1 MIPRTKVFVGSLP
14 PATKPEEV
22 RRLFENY
29 GVVTECDVMNRCAFV
44 HMQNQDMAESAIQAL
59 HNTTFKGVTIVVERG
74 RVRERPPGGVGG
86 MDSARGRVGAGPMRG
101 SRGGMRSQ
109 PYGGS
114 YGAARAAPGGVGGGG
129 GGAVAGYGPRASYGT
144 GSRYEG
150 GSYRNDVG
158 YSSSSSAYGYGY
170 TSNGGGGGGGGG
182 GYGSTRHSSSE
193 DRRGF
198 TLPSYPADQS
208 RAAYG
213 SSYDGYSGYDSYSS
227 GYGYDTSQ
235 ASTSYQR
242 WPSSSTSA
250 ADSYSYGGGYSQAPV
265 DGGAAGPSTD
275 YSQSYPAMGG
285 GSSGYRSPAANAAVP
300 PYRSSESGYGPPPPS
315 SGRRF

>member
-86 MDSARGRVGAGPMRG
+86 GGMDSTRGRPGAGPMRG

-109 PYGGS
+109 PYGVGG
-114 YGAARAAPGGVGGGG
+114 YGAARAPGGY
-129 GGAVAGYGPRASYGT
+129 GARANYGT
-144 GSRYEG
+144 GGRYDG
-150 GSYRNDVG
+150 GYRNDVG
-158 YSSSSSAYGYGY
+158 YSPSSNAYGYGY
-170 TSNGGGGGGGGG
+170 SSNGG

-198 TLPSYPADQS
+198 TLPSYPSDPS
-208 RAAYG
+208 RGTYG
-213 SSYDGYSGYDSYSS
+213 SNYEGYSNYDGYSS
-227 GYGYDTSQ
+227 YGYDTTQGS
-235 ASTSYQR
+235 SSYQR
-242 WPSSSTSA
+242 WPSTTPA
-250 ADSYSYGGGYSQAPV
+250 TADSYSYAGGYSQGSV
-265 DGGAAGPSTD
+265 DPGAVGQSTD
-275 YSQSYPAMGG
+275 YSQSYPSMSGS
-285 GSSGYRSPAANAAVP
+285 SSGYRASTTASPQS
-300 PYRSSESGYGPPPPS
+300 YRNSVSGYGQPT

>member
-86 MDSARGRVGAGPMRG
+86 VGMDSSRGRPGAGPMRG

-109 PYGGS
+109 PYGTAAG
-114 YGAARAAPGGVGGGG
+114 YGAGRAPG
-129 GGAVAGYGPRASYGT
+129 GYGPRASYGT
-144 GSRYEG
+144 GSRYDG
-150 GSYRNDVG
+150 GYRNDVG
-158 YSSSSSAYGYGY
+158 YSSSSSPYGYGY
-170 TSNGGGGGGGGG
+170 SSNGG
-182 GYGSTRHSSSE
+182 GYGSTRHTSSE

-208 RAAYG
+208 RGSYG
-213 SSYDGYSGYDSYSS
+213 SSYDGYSSYDSYSS
-227 GYGYDTSQ
+227 YGYDTSQ
-235 ASTSYQR
+235 GTSSYQR
-242 WPSSSTSA
+242 WPSSANSA
-250 ADSYSYGGGYSQAPV
+250 ESYSYGSGYSQGPS
-265 DGGAAGPSTD
+265 DGSAVAQSTD
-275 YSQSYPAMGG
+275 YSQGYPPLGG
-285 GSSGYRSPAANAAVP
+285 GSSSGYRASATTSAPQS
-300 PYRSSESGYGPPPPS
+300 YRSSASGYGPPS

>member
-109 PYGGS
+109 PYGS
-114 YGAARAAPGGVGGGG
+114 YGATRATPGGGG
-129 GGAVAGYGPRASYGT
+129 AGGAGGAVAGYGPRASYGT

-170 TSNGGGGGGGGG
+170 TSNGG

-235 ASTSYQR
+235 GSTSYQR

-285 GSSGYRSPAANAAVP
+285 GSSGYRSPAATAAVP

>member
-86 MDSARGRVGAGPMRG
+86 GSMDSARGRPGAGPMRG

-109 PYGGS
+109 PYGVGAG
-114 YGAARAAPGGVGGGG
+114 YGAARTPGGY
-129 GGAVAGYGPRASYGT
+129 GARANYGT
-144 GSRYEG
+144 GGGRYEG
-150 GSYRNDVG
+150 GYRNDSG
-158 YSSSSSAYGYGY
+158 YSSSSNAYGYGY
-170 TSNGGGGGGGGG
+170 SSNGG

-198 TLPSYPADQS
+198 TLPSYPSDPS
-208 RAAYG
+208 RGTYG
-213 SSYDGYSGYDSYSS
+213 SNYDGYSSYDGGYSS
-227 GYGYDTSQ
+227 YGYDTTQGS
-235 ASTSYQR
+235 SSYQR
-242 WPSSSTSA
+242 WPSSAPAT
-250 ADSYSYGGGYSQAPV
+250 ADSYSYAGGYSQASADP
-265 DGGAAGPSTD
+265 AAAVGQTTD
-275 YSQSYPAMGG
+275 YSQSYPSMSSS
-285 GSSGYRSPAANAAVP
+285 SSGYRSA
-300 PYRSSESGYGPPPPS
+300 SGYGQPA